1 MTTVDSY
8 VAKQIKM
15 RNEISTNLADMKDMN
30 DDFKVNQN
38 DIIKQTIIH

>member
-8 VAKQIKM
+8 VAKQIKL
-15 RNEISTNLADMKDMN
+15 RNEIFTNLAEMKDMN

-38 DIIKQTIIH
+38 GIIKQTIIH

>member
-8 VAKQIKM
+8 VAEQIKM
-15 RNEISTNLADMKDMN
+15 RNEMSTNLADMKDMN

-38 DIIKQTIIH
+38 GIIKQIIIH

>member
-15 RNEISTNLADMKDMN
+15 RNEISTILAEMKDMN
-30 DDFKVNQN
+30 DDFKVKQN
-38 DIIKQTIIH
+38 GIIKQIIIH